1 MRKNELQLRLA
12 TLAAAFA
19 ASPIRPQGTIGGKPV
34 ADHLDAVLAQ
44 MSESAGDEAS
54 LKAAVDL
61 IGAAN
66 QGADNAIR
74 ALNALRIETTSNLVI
89 PELRIIP
96 SFFNVVQL
104 ADNERP
110 VWQNE
115 TRHEVTVR
123 QVSSDGRRAIGS
135 RLVKAQTE
143 ALIDLKEIATD
154 PIQYPLR
161 DTYLGNVQPVNS
173 ARANIDIARD
183 LAASLDS
190 LGLALLDTC
199 FGSWSLTSG
208 ARQDRVIVPHSYIK
222 SANLPT
228 SNDITLDADTLTAMG
243 ITRSS
248 RVVNSTT
255 TGLRQEV
262 FDALTWYVSAWG
274 EVKPAGSAVE
284 PTGVLLVPSKDVSTI
299 GNSLT
304 LDGAKGSDIAEA
316 IKKDGFARVPWM
328 SRTWTLVPSATLAPN
343 TLLVPFSQKIGVLY
357 LKPSMDWEQSKVDI
371 AKNFEERTAGKVY
384 GLYSP
389 SHYKPFALRIRYR
402 TNA

>member
-19 ASPIRPQGTIGGKPV
+19 ASPIRPQGTIGGKPA
-34 ADHLDAVLAQ
+34 ADHLDAVLAR
-44 MSESAGDEAS
+44 MSESAGDEAA
-54 LKAAVDL
+54 LKAAAEL
-61 IGAAN
+61 IGSAN
-66 QGADNAIR
+66 QGADNAVR
-74 ALNALRIETTSNLVI
+74 ALNALRVETTSNLVI

-96 SFFNVVQL
+96 SFFDIVQL

-115 TRHEVTVR
+115 TREEVTVR
-123 QVSSDGRRAIGS
+123 QVASDGRRAIGS
-135 RLVKAQTE
+135 RMVKPQSET
-143 ALIDLKEIATD
+143 LIDLKEIATD
-154 PIQYPLR
+154 PISYPIR
-161 DTYLGNVQPVNS
+161 DVNLGNVQPANS

-183 LAASLDS
+183 LAASLDN
-190 LGLALLDTC
+190 LGLTLLNTC
-199 FGSWSLTSG
+199 FGSWSLTAG
-208 ARQDRVIVPHSYIK
+208 ARQDRVIVPHSYI
-222 SANLPT
+222 SAANLPT
-228 SNDITLDADTLTAMG
+228 SNDITLNALTLTAMG

-248 RVVNSTT
+248 RVENSAT

-274 EVKPAGSAVE
+274 EAKPAGSPVE

-304 LDGAKGSDIAEA
+304 LDGAKGSDIAEQ

-328 SRTWTLVPSATLAPN
+328 GRTWTLVPSATLAPN
-343 TLLVPFSQKIGVLY
+343 TLLVPFTKKIGVLY
-357 LKPSMDWEQSKVDI
+357 LKPSMDWEQSKVDV

-402 TNA
+402 SNA